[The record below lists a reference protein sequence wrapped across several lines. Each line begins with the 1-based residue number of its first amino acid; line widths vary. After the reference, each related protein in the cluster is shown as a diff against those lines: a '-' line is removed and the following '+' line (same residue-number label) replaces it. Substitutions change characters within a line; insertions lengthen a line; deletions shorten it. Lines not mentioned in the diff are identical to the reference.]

1 MMIVGMTVA
10 KARSKRHNPKG
21 VTPTGPAARIP
32 EIVATR
38 YEIRK
43 TVASYAKGRMVI
55 RDALN

>member
-21 VTPTGPAARIP
+21 ETPASPAARSL

-38 YEIRK
+38 YGIPRM
-43 TVASYAKGRMVI
+43 VASYAKGRMVT